1 MSLAPNAFEGFS
13 EQALKN
19 VIPERVE
26 AMVHKNKAFFEKGE
40 IPKADGYIALWNI
53 HCKYFV
59 IPILGPAATIYT
71 YTTGEATASH
81 SIYIKTPE
89 YIWVEYLK
97 Y

>member
-40 IPKADGYIALWNI
+40 IPKADGYIAL
-53 HCKYFV
+53 
-59 IPILGPAATIYT
+59 
-71 YTTGEATASH
+71 
-81 SIYIKTPE
+81 
-89 YIWVEYLK
+89 
-97 Y
+97 